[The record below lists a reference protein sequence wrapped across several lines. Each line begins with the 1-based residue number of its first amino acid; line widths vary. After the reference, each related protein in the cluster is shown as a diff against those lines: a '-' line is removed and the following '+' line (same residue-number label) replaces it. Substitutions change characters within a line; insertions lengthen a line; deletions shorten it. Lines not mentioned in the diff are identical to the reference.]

1 MANKVLCLFN
11 DCNESFE
18 FNSNCGN
25 LDTSVLEQHLME
37 VHSLVIDAIDNI
49 AELPEY
55 LSYWRKS
62 ISSETASQHCFV
74 FRNETDKAEGSQS
87 DPTATTK
94 QEYLFLSYDNP
105 DDAKLRNKL
114 HENRLTRVL
123 ELYQKERLSLEKFP
137 CIFCNDVN
145 LSRTKIFEHL
155 AEEHSF
161 WLGEP
166 DNMVFVGE
174 LLQRLGDMITNQICL
189 YCEKEF
195 RTRFVLKE
203 HMRKRNHRRIKPDNS
218 SKYAKYF
225 ISAYLKPN
233 GFQRIRLS
241 IGADP
246 NSLATPSSSAGS
258 RAASVAASSEDED
271 SCEEAG
277 ETDDRYNLDFHQR
290 LRLLVSIRRRRSN
303 QSPDCLAKLAA
314 EYNPQVVDAERPV
327 ANEAEVALADF
338 TPHTQPAFV
347 PGHRRTPSQDSFKK
361 LTQTDA
367 ESVMRRE
374 LQHLLETCDEADRPH
389 MASQL
394 DAFTEIFERYLKE
407 AGSEIDWNR
416 IQILDDKC
424 HPSTWTIRKFNIFNT
439 NNLWVSLAA
448 VKRNVEQRNMHM
460 EVIVNPKTLDN
471 GARVLQ
477 LEEAVGAAIKNFN
490 GAVGVNVPRSRF
502 LPVKTCSDLLL
513 VMSNLYTLHQGRL
526 TLSHKRNFLTVPL
539 VKLGTSF
546 KKVKDFLSRFENI
559 PDCLELDHLT
569 VSGDVTFGKNVV
581 LKGTVIIIANH
592 GERIDIPAGAILE
605 NKIVSGNLRILDH

>member
-277 ETDDRYNLDFHQR
+277 ETDDVENVVVNAQ
-290 LRLLVSIRRRRSN
+290 
-303 QSPDCLAKLAA
+303 PDDDIELYCDRPLPTATESVTADAASAATEAA
-314 EYNPQVVDAERPV
+314 E
-327 ANEAEVALADF
+327 
-338 TPHTQPAFV
+338 
-347 PGHRRTPSQDSFKK
+347 
-361 LTQTDA
+361 
-367 ESVMRRE
+367 
-374 LQHLLETCDEADRPH
+374 
-389 MASQL
+389 
-394 DAFTEIFERYLKE
+394 
-407 AGSEIDWNR
+407 
-416 IQILDDKC
+416 
-424 HPSTWTIRKFNIFNT
+424 
-439 NNLWVSLAA
+439 
-448 VKRNVEQRNMHM
+448 
-460 EVIVNPKTLDN
+460 
-471 GARVLQ
+471 
-477 LEEAVGAAIKNFN
+477 
-490 GAVGVNVPRSRF
+490 
-502 LPVKTCSDLLL
+502 
-513 VMSNLYTLHQGRL
+513 
-526 TLSHKRNFLTVPL
+526 
-539 VKLGTSF
+539 
-546 KKVKDFLSRFENI
+546 
-559 PDCLELDHLT
+559 HLT
-569 VSGDVTFGKNVV
+569 CPLCQQT
-581 LKGTVIIIANH
+581 GTDRQLLAH
-592 GERIDIPAGAILE
+592 L
-605 NKIVSGNLRILDH
+605 SS

>member
-1 MANKVLCLFN
+1 LANIHQYQPGVMANKVLCLFN

-18 FNSNCGN
+18 LNSNCGN

-49 AELPEY
+49 SELPEY

-277 ETDDRYNLDFHQR
+277 ETDDVENVVVSRNAQPDDDIELYCDRPLPTATESVTADAASAATEAAEHLTCPLCQQTGTDRQLLAHLSSSHSVDLPELSKRYNLDFHQR

-327 ANEAEVALADF
+327 ANEAEVALADLC
-338 TPHTQPAFV
+338 
-347 PGHRRTPSQDSFKK
+347 D
-361 LTQTDA
+361 DA
-367 ESVMRRE
+367 
-374 LQHLLETCDEADRPH
+374 D
-389 MASQL
+389 
-394 DAFTEIFERYLKE
+394 
-407 AGSEIDWNR
+407 
-416 IQILDDKC
+416 
-424 HPSTWTIRKFNIFNT
+424 
-439 NNLWVSLAA
+439 
-448 VKRNVEQRNMHM
+448 
-460 EVIVNPKTLDN
+460 
-471 GARVLQ
+471 
-477 LEEAVGAAIKNFN
+477 
-490 GAVGVNVPRSRF
+490 
-502 LPVKTCSDLLL
+502 
-513 VMSNLYTLHQGRL
+513 
-526 TLSHKRNFLTVPL
+526 
-539 VKLGTSF
+539 
-546 KKVKDFLSRFENI
+546 
-559 PDCLELDHLT
+559 
-569 VSGDVTFGKNVV
+569 
-581 LKGTVIIIANH
+581 
-592 GERIDIPAGAILE
+592 
-605 NKIVSGNLRILDH
+605 